1 MHPARFNVLAEQ
13 GKLPK
18 ALLNALPPAATYAKA
33 KFASLGQ
40 QTTAKNLIAEQWPA
54 KVGS

>member
-1 MHPARFNVLAEQ
+1 
-13 GKLPK
+13 
-18 ALLNALPPAATYAKA
+18 LNALPPAATYAKA

-40 QTTAKNLIAEQWPA
+40 QTAAKNLIAEQWPA